1 MTSIVVH
8 PRLFATR
15 QKGGANVIMSEGD
28 ATVVTLYELYANRLV
43 DSTAWTYR
51 RRVLDAAL
59 RLFDRFDEW
68 LLVQS
73 ENAHMRGYNLEFIQ
87 DTLNFIRTGQR
98 AMSIETWLELLH
110 EQGDVEQGALDPRAA
125 KTYFTLQAGE
135 DTVQLLQNWC
145 AQPRGFQDLVCTLH
159 VMFGHS
165 RRTLA

>member
-1 MTSIVVH
+1 MTSIVIH

-15 QKGGANVIMSEGD
+15 HKGGANVIMSEGD
-28 ATVVTLYELYANRLV
+28 ATVATLYELFANRLV

-51 RRVLDAAL
+51 RRVLDTAL
-59 RLFDRFDEW
+59 RLFDRMDEW
-68 LLVQS
+68 LLLQS

-98 AMSIETWLELLH
+98 TMSIETWLELLH
-110 EQGDVEQGALDPRAA
+110 EQGEIEQGSLDPRAA

-135 DTVQLLQNWC
+135 DTVGILQKWC
-145 AQPRGFQDLVCTLH
+145 GQPRGFQDLVCTLH
-159 VMFGHS
+159 VLFGHS